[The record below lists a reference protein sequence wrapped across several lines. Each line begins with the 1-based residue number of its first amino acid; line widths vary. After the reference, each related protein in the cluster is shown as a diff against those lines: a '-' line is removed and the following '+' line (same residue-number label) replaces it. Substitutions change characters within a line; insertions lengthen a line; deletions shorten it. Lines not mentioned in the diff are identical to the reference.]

1 MEVECPT
8 LYPLLLLTTTECRNM
23 ILKTLTQPLHRN
35 FMKRQRLNLL
45 LMSVSLQN
53 YLYPRLHNRKK
64 SKYLL
69 NKTLAI
75 LETLNS
81 PKHKLMTINSL
92 VSSSLCNNSP
102 NRTTNLIWDNS
113 LCLQNQLCNLRMK
126 THLLALVS
134 LHNHLI

>member
-8 LYPLLLLTTTECRNM
+8 LYPLLLLMTMECRNM

-35 FMKRQRLNLL
+35 FMKRQKLNLL

-53 YLYPRLHNRKK
+53 YLYLRLHNRKK

-69 NKTLAI
+69 NKTLVI

-102 NRTTNLIWDNS
+102 NKTTNLIWDNS
-113 LCLQNQLCNLRMK
+113 LCLPNQLCNLRMK
-126 THLLALVS
+126 THSQALVS